1 MLEMINFV
9 FPISAFM
16 VSSSRCGSD
25 SASGDDG
32 CLEKVIDSGMK
43 TSSPSAVAMG
53 TVLTYCGVIPDA
65 WVLGF

>member
-16 VSSSRCGSD
+16 VSSSRWGSD

-32 CLEKVIDSGMK
+32 CLKKVIDS
-43 TSSPSAVAMG
+43 
-53 TVLTYCGVIPDA
+53 
-65 WVLGF
+65 

>member
-16 VSSSRCGSD
+16 VSSSRWVSD

-32 CLEKVIDSGMK
+32 CLEKGID
-43 TSSPSAVAMG
+43 
-53 TVLTYCGVIPDA
+53 L
-65 WVLGF
+65 

>member
-16 VSSSRCGSD
+16 VSSSRWESN

-32 CLEKVIDSGMK
+32 CLEKGIDS
-43 TSSPSAVAMG
+43 
-53 TVLTYCGVIPDA
+53 
-65 WVLGF
+65 